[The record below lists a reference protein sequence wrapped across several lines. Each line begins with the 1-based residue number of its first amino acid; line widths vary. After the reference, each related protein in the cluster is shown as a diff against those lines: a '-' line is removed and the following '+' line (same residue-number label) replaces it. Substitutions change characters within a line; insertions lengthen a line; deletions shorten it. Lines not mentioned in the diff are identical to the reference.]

1 MKMIKTEIV
10 IAAGGIITET
20 GIGFLTKESLANK
33 MGVERKILY
42 PFFKKDADILI
53 FLLLNLK
60 HEIKILISDAEL
72 NKKPPEIELQLLFE
86 SMHNFFTQKP
96 YYLTIVLNIEQDK
109 MGNRV
114 QGLLISIKT
123 MIGNYLLKIIDKGKE
138 EAIFKTDRTPVT
150 LANSILG
157 SFRSFMNQQNKIEK
171 MVSDLKMIRENPD
184 FF

>member
-10 IAAGGIITET
+10 KAAGWIITEH
-20 GIGFLTKESLANK
+20 GIGLLTTESLATK
-33 MGVERKILY
+33 MGVDRKMLH
-42 PFFKKDADILI
+42 PFFKKDSDILI

-60 HEIKILISDAEL
+60 HEIKTLINEAEL

-96 YYLTIVLNIEQDK
+96 FYLTLVLNIEQDK
-109 MGNRV
+109 MGNRA
-114 QGLLISIKT
+114 QGILISIKT
-123 MIGNYLLKIIDKGKE
+123 IIGNYLLKIIDKGKE

-150 LANSILG
+150 LANNILG
-157 SFRSFMNQQNKIEK
+157 SFRSFMNEQNKIEK

-184 FF
+184 SL